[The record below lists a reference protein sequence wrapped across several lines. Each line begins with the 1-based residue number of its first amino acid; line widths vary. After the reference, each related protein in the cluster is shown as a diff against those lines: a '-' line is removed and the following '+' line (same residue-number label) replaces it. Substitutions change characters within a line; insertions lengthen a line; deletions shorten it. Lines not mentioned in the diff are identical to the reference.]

1 MQSLRNLFIAQMRG
15 KYRLIGKFLAV
26 IAMEILVGPC
36 QHVVRE
42 YRDAYAL
49 AHELHDGGHRIHL
62 NDAAWVATSEL
73 QQVIT

>member
-1 MQSLRNLFIAQMRG
+1 
-15 KYRLIGKFLAV
+15 
-26 IAMEILVGPC
+26 MEILVGPC